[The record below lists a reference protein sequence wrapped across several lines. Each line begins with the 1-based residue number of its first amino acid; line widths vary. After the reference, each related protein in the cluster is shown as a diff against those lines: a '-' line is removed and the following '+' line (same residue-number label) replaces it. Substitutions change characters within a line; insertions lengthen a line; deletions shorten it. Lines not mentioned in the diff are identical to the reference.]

1 MRARI
6 LLFLCFVFSLTAFAE
21 KMPTQL
27 IPPDSIA
34 NRMMVKNVKW
44 QYNIPWEWKVE
55 VPKEVVI
62 YYRTKTRPKWTGY
75 FTYYSKYIEPNDKGV
90 SNNIA
95 GLKATITE
103 ARTRFLWNYEDEIM
117 FVVSMVQQL
126 KYLPDSILGL
136 EDYEKY
142 PVETLMDD
150 GGDCED
156 KAILCAALL
165 KKMGYDV
172 SMIFIETDDKS
183 RSHIALGVNMQ
194 EVHEGSYF
202 PRNGKQYYYVETTIP
217 GWGIGEIPEE
227 WDGLPGVVIEVN

>member
-1 MRARI
+1 MRTRI
-6 LLFLCFVFSLTAFAE
+6 ALFVCMLFSVKAFAE
-21 KMPTQL
+21 KTSISL
-27 IPPDSIA
+27 TPPDSVA
-34 NRMMVKNVKW
+34 NRTMVKNLKW
-44 QYNIPWEWKVE
+44 QYNIPWEWKIE
-55 VPKEVVI
+55 VPKEVVT
-62 YYRTKTRPKWTGY
+62 YYRTKSRPKWTGY
-75 FTYYSKYIEPNDKGV
+75 FTYYSKYIEPNDKGLINLI
-90 SNNIA
+90 S

-103 ARTRFLWNYEDEIM
+103 ARIKYLWDYDDEIM

-126 KYLPDSILGL
+126 KYLPDSVLGL

-142 PVETLMDD
+142 PIETIMDD

-172 SMIFIETDDKS
+172 SMIFLETDDKS

-194 EVHEGSYF
+194 KVHVGSYF
-202 PRNGKQYYYVETTIP
+202 PRNGRQYYYVETTIP